1 MGGSTVVAMLP
12 SFPEWL
18 LEGGSHVF
26 PRFPWDSEEPHRAW
40 PRSFGLSACPEA
52 RPPCSETLCSG
63 VELSLLG
70 HKRVPPDSGYGND
83 VTTHPLC
90 LQPLKVVD
98 PDHPLA
104 ALVRK
109 AQADS
114 PAPTPP
120 SADGS
125 AQPSQAEYAA
135 DCEYLTVR
143 LLACGLLHSQ
153 PSRATRQ
160 PCMQRGAGGGAGRTR
175 SLGSSWVA
183 VLSTWPHPVV
193 RP

>member
-1 MGGSTVVAMLP
+1 MCSLASPGTQSSHTEHGHGHSGSLRVLKRVHHAP
-12 SFPEWL
+12 K
-18 LEGGSHVF
+18 H
-26 PRFPWDSEEPHRAW
+26 
-40 PRSFGLSACPEA
+40 
-52 RPPCSETLCSG
+52 CSG

-135 DCEYLTVR
+135 DCEYLAVR
-143 LLACGLLHSQ
+143 LPARGPLHSQ
-153 PSRATRQ
+153 PSWA
-160 PCMQRGAGGGAGRTR
+160 A
-175 SLGSSWVA
+175 
-183 VLSTWPHPVV
+183 
-193 RP
+193 